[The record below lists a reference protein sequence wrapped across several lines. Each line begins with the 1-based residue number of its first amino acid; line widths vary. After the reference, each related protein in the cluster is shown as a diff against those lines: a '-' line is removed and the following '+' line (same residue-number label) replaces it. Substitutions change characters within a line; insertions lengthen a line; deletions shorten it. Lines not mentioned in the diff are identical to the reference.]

1 MRIINCC
8 GYGNTGC
15 TAQTD
20 FLYDHK
26 GVVGALKPFHELGFL
41 KCRFSFGGMMLSVI
55 QKWDHNP
62 TKEEVRRSLC
72 GEQPD
77 PNNPIEGGAKA
88 HLELRALLK
97 KQYGKVYQ
105 SIVDDAVN
113 VIPDAYHKLPVRKL
127 VPIFR
132 EAVGTFVRGLIV
144 NIQPGHFFDGEYDPE
159 TSVIGFK
166 NDPPG
171 AFPIFSTFLLG
182 GQTSAII
189 RDPRDT
195 TYDFNRH
202 YNLGHTMETVKR
214 HCAHYNAQ
222 LNSARSQIEKF
233 GRVIQPFYKVIE
245 FERLIQEQ
253 DYRDAYRNI
262 MIGEREQVRFRFDPE
277 KSAVNIKHW
286 HNMDKEFVDYVE
298 ETCMDNYLTYKEF
311 LVKRDMMLVV

>member
-41 KCRFSFGGMMLSVI
+41 KCRYSFGGMMLSKL
-55 QKWDHNP
+55 QNWNFHP
-62 TKEEVRRSLC
+62 TKEQVRRSLL

-77 PNNPIEGGAKA
+77 PDNPIDGGAAA
-88 HLELRALLK
+88 HLHLRALLH
-97 KQYGKVYQ
+97 KQYGDVYPG
-105 SIVDDAVN
+105 IVDAAMERVPED
-113 VIPDAYHKLPVRKL
+113 YSKLSVRRL

-132 EAVGTFVRGLIV
+132 EAVGQFVRGLIANV
-144 NIQPGHFFDGEYDPE
+144 QTGHFFAGEFDPE

-202 YNLGHTMETVKR
+202 YNLGHTWDTVKQHTR
-214 HCAHYNAQ
+214 HYNAQ
-222 LNSARSQIEKF
+222 LNSARHQIEQF
-233 GRVIQPFYKVIE
+233 GRIIQPFYKVIE
-245 FERLIQEQ
+245 FERLIREE
-253 DYRDAYRNI
+253 DYRIAYRNL
-262 MIGEREQVRFRFDPE
+262 MVGERERVRERFDPA
-277 KSAVNIKHW
+277 KSAANLGHHVNMEQDFI
-286 HNMDKEFVDYVE
+286 DYVTE
-298 ETCMDNYLTYKEF
+298 QCMQNYLDYKAF

>member
-41 KCRFSFGGMMLSVI
+41 KCKYSLGGMVLSVM
-55 QKWDHNP
+55 QNWDVNP
-62 TKEEVRRSLC
+62 TKQEVLRSLL

-77 PNNPIEGGAKA
+77 PDNPIEGGAKA
-88 HLELRALLK
+88 HLELRSLLR
-97 KQYGKVYQ
+97 KQYGDIYS
-105 SIVDDAVN
+105 SIVESTIE
-113 VIPDAYHKLPVRKL
+113 VIPDNYFKLPIRHL
-127 VPIFR
+127 IPIFR
-132 EAVGTFVRGLIV
+132 EATGVFVRGLLT
-144 NIQPGHFFDGEYDPE
+144 NIQPGHFFAGEYDPE

-171 AFPIFSTFLLG
+171 AYPIFSTFLLG
-182 GQTSAII
+182 GQTSAVL

-202 YNLGHTMETVKR
+202 YNLGHTIETVKT

-222 LNSARSQIEKF
+222 LNSARKQIEHF

-245 FERLIQEQ
+245 FERLIQEET
-253 DYRDAYRNI
+253 YRDAYRNM
-262 MIGEREQVRFRFDPE
+262 MIGDRERVRFRFDPE
-277 KSAVNIKHW
+277 KSAENIRHW
-286 HNMDKEFVDYVE
+286 NKMDPAFVKYVE
-298 ETCMDNYLTYKEF
+298 ETCLENYLSYKEL